1 MGTTARAWMEATER
15 KLKICASCLPA
26 PRADL
31 PRPGRPKPLVAR
43 ELHQKQCTS
52 ANKWLVFVTGDGGMA
67 TQMTRERLKW
77 SQQSEGGFRS
87 GGFRS
92 TVFPRLE
99 PLRFIP

>member
-1 MGTTARAWMEATER
+1 M
-15 KLKICASCLPA
+15 
-26 PRADL
+26 
-31 PRPGRPKPLVAR
+31 AR
-43 ELHQKQCTS
+43 ELHQKQCAP

-92 TVFPRLE
+92 TVFPHIGTAKVYSLIFRLSRVVNE
-99 PLRFIP
+99 V